1 MSSGL
6 SVVIGL
12 IILLLSIGTRGLS
25 SATLGIIRLYR
36 GGLNGIVLDVGLIID
51 LFVLVVNASLWSVLD
66 YFLGTSCVYD
76 FIEFTLVGLEA
87 RLLVYLE
94 LCLQVTLT
102 GTQLIRTGL
111 AALNFS
117 SSNFSKSWKCSI
129 YSADFSSSLMS

>member
-25 SATLGIIRLYR
+25 SATLGVIRLCR
-36 GGLNGIVLDVGLIID
+36 GGLNGIVLDVGLIVD

-76 FIEFTLVGLEA
+76 FIEFTFEG
-87 RLLVYLE
+87 
-94 LCLQVTLT
+94 
-102 GTQLIRTGL
+102 
-111 AALNFS
+111 
-117 SSNFSKSWKCSI
+117 
-129 YSADFSSSLMS
+129 